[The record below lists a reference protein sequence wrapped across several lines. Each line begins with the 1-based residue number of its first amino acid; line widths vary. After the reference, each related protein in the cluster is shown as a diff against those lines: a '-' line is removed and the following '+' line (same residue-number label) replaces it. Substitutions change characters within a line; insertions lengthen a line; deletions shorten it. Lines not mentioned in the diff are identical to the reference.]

1 MPTNSVSLGLAN
13 FAFVKPKEKAST
25 TGATKNIVMSATA
38 GNTNKR
44 PARADLAFRLL
55 LNSRFRA
62 LVRVVIHFPFGK
74 PVVAVATATTG
85 H

>member
-1 MPTNSVSLGLAN
+1 MVI
-13 FAFVKPKEKAST
+13 K
-25 TGATKNIVMSATA
+25 ATA
-38 GNTNKR
+38 GKTNR
-44 PARADLAFRLL
+44 MPARADLAFKLL